1 MNEPITPA
9 VEQAINQLV
18 YGCVQNPWLHRV
30 EHSLHC
36 ELYGLMRAS
45 PDIPKTVVTASFT
58 TQPVH
63 KKWPEPR
70 SHGHRK
76 RRGNFDLAVL
86 QPALGDCEIDDF
98 RYGRLPLL
106 MAIEVGLNYSVDHLI
121 SDWEKLRQS
130 KVPHCYLVHLAT
142 PRCRSQRGVSEAVGR
157 VMKLENIGGSV
168 QIAYID
174 HKSGLWRK
182 LGEPRVNK
190 ITTSQLT
197 RTVIV
202 PPQAPRCGP

>member
-1 MNEPITPA
+1 MSAKIIRA
-9 VEQAINQLV
+9 VENAINRLV
-18 YGCVQNPWLHRV
+18 DDFLANPWLHRV

-36 ELYGLMRAS
+36 ELYGLMRAA
-45 PDIPKTVVTASFT
+45 PDIPKTVVTAAFT

-63 KKWPEPR
+63 KEWPEPQ

-86 QPALGDCEIDDF
+86 QPALGDYEIDDF

-106 MAIEVGLNYSVDHLI
+106 AAIEIGLNYSVDHLM

-130 KVPHCYLVHLAT
+130 KVPHCHLVHLAT
-142 PRCRSQRGVSEAVGR
+142 PRCRSQRGVPEAVER
-157 VMKLENIGGSV
+157 VMKLENTGGSV
-168 QIAYID
+168 QIAYAD
-174 HKSGLWRK
+174 HKSGLWRI
-182 LGEPRVNK
+182 LGERRVNK
-190 ITTSQLT
+190 ITTSHLA

-202 PPQAPRCGP
+202 PPQAPCS